1 MIDVAR
7 LRVLREV
14 ARHGSFSKAAAALLF
29 TPSAVSQ
36 QISALERAVGAPV
49 VERSTRGVVLTEAGR
64 LLVESADAIFA
75 ELHRTRERISRLTTG
90 RSRLT
95 VATFTSGGR
104 RLLPYALERF
114 VAARPDVEV
123 NVVEGEPEV
132 SLSLVREGKADL
144 AVAYHFDGPL
154 PISTGLHWTPLMD
167 DLMSVALPPGHPL
180 ERRDDLD
187 LAELAAESW
196 MIGCTKTEGFLR
208 RYAAAAGFELRVSGS
223 TTDYF
228 FAQALVAAGLGVTL
242 VPELGLDP
250 GAADA
255 TLVPIRPPR
264 PARYVGVATSRRH
277 HSPLVEAMTG
287 ALREAASQLV
297 DRTTSSR
304 VTGRS
309 NGRQRGRTPSA
320 TAMSSPEPNLSA

>member
-14 ARHGSFSKAAAALLF
+14 ARQGSFSKAAAVLLF

-49 VERSTRGVVLTEAGR
+49 VERSTRGVVLTESGR
-64 LLVESADAIFA
+64 LLVESAEAIFA
-75 ELHRTRERISRLTTG
+75 ELHRAREQISRLTTG

-104 RLLPYALERF
+104 RLLPSALDGF
-114 VAARPDVEV
+114 VAAHPEVEV

-132 SLSLVREGKADL
+132 SLSLVREGRADL

-154 PISTGLHWTPLMD
+154 PDSSGLQWTPLMD
-167 DLMSVALPPGHPL
+167 DPMSVVLPPRHPL
-180 ERRDDLD
+180 AGRAELD
-187 LAELAAESW
+187 LAELAGESW
-196 MIGCTKTEGFLR
+196 VIGCTRTEGFLR
-208 RYAAAAGFELRVSGS
+208 RYAAMAGFELRVSGS

-250 GAADA
+250 GAADL
-255 TLVPIRPPR
+255 TLVPVRPPR
-264 PARYVGVATSRRH
+264 PARYVGVAASRRH
-277 HSPLVEAMTG
+277 PSPLVEAMSG
-287 ALREAASQLV
+287 ALREAARQIV
-297 DRTTSSR
+297 EPQVVERTNSSR

-309 NGRQRGRTPSA
+309 MVTR
-320 TAMSSPEPNLSA
+320 